1 MDPERDL
8 RLLTRAKW
16 VGVVLPIGL
25 IWAFELVR
33 YFVIDPTVPA
43 DSAHL
48 FAALVMS
55 GGAVLFALG
64 IFAVLDRTQRRLV
77 DTNRDL
83 AATHAV
89 ASGLQGDQELR
100 AMLEAALD
108 RVLEHTG
115 ALAGQICVSG
125 PGDQLL
131 KVRRPG
137 DLGDIAGMQ
146 WAHAILDETPA
157 LAPRP
162 DQTQR
167 PGVDAS
173 VVDLPLAGSI
183 ATVGTMRLVFHPSGD
198 PAISMAALADVTGD
212 EDPPL
217 ERGAGAQDLPAR
229 RDGQGGTDGPDE
241 AEQDE
246 DPVPGPE
253 RTRHGVDRAPQP
265 GGEGPRVRV

>member
-1 MDPERDL
+1 MPEVYGESRAGGTRQLNRRDGDVDRPVPARTTFDVACVYGPMRTYASGRSALPFDLLERSSISHVDPERDL

-125 PGDQLL
+125 PGDQPL

-137 DLGDIAGMQ
+137 DLGDSAGMQ
-146 WAHAILDETPA
+146 WAHTILD
-157 LAPRP
+157 
-162 DQTQR
+162 
-167 PGVDAS
+167 
-173 VVDLPLAGSI
+173 
-183 ATVGTMRLVFHPSGD
+183 
-198 PAISMAALADVTGD
+198 
-212 EDPPL
+212 
-217 ERGAGAQDLPAR
+217 
-229 RDGQGGTDGPDE
+229 
-241 AEQDE
+241 
-246 DPVPGPE
+246 
-253 RTRHGVDRAPQP
+253 
-265 GGEGPRVRV
+265 

>member
-1 MDPERDL
+1 MGPIGPAEWSGRARYCRSVDPERDL

-16 VGVVLPIGL
+16 VGVLLPIAL
-25 IWAFELVR
+25 IWGFELFR
-33 YFVIDPTVPA
+33 YLWIDPSVPA
-43 DSAHL
+43 DSAHV

-89 ASGLQGDQELR
+89 AATLQGEQDLP

-125 PGDQLL
+125 PGDQPLT
-131 KVRRPG
+131 VRRPG
-137 DLGDIAGMQ
+137 DLGDSAGMQ
-146 WAHAILDETPA
+146 WAHTLLDETPA
-157 LAPRP
+157 SAPRP
-162 DQTQR
+162 ARTQR

-173 VVDLPLAGSI
+173 VSYTHLRAHETDSY
-183 ATVGTMRLVFHPSGD
+183 LVC
-198 PAISMAALADVTGD
+198 
-212 EDPPL
+212 
-217 ERGAGAQDLPAR
+217 
-229 RDGQGGTDGPDE
+229 
-241 AEQDE
+241 
-246 DPVPGPE
+246 
-253 RTRHGVDRAPQP
+253 
-265 GGEGPRVRV
+265 